1 MPFWDDVEAKAAEVL
16 ENESKF
22 QHYMGAL
29 ILAPIG
35 EGSQING
42 VRVRSGTRFESKD
55 EKGNETSLHGRS
67 RRSDVSSGGEARVY
81 SGRGVVSRL

>member
-1 MPFWDDVEAKAAEVL
+1 MSDSFNCPRVNVWPCVHCIEAKNKSVCAR
-16 ENESKF
+16 
-22 QHYMGAL
+22 H
-29 ILAPIG
+29 
-35 EGSQING
+35 NG

-81 SGRGVVSRL
+81 SGHGVVSRI